1 MSVLT
6 HTPHVFREHRA
17 QAAYASHIAMIKR
30 FAAFALT
37 LVGFAVA
44 VGGGR
49 FAQARDLLAA
59 VSSLTDFPL
68 TRPA

>member
-37 LVGFAVA
+37 VVGFTVA
-44 VGGGR
+44 
-49 FAQARDLLAA
+49 AAAA
-59 VSSLTDFPL
+59 VSLKLAIYWPPYLFH
-68 TRPA
+68 

>member
-17 QAAYASHIAMIKR
+17 QAASASHIAMIKR

-37 LVGFAVA
+37 LGGFTVAAAAAVA
-44 VGGGR
+44 
-49 FAQARDLLAA
+49 LKLAI
-59 VSSLTDFPL
+59 
-68 TRPA
+68 

>member
-37 LVGFAVA
+37 VVGFTVA
-44 VGGGR
+44 
-49 FAQARDLLAA
+49 ARPSFR
-59 VSSLTDFPL
+59 SSSPFTCRHTFLH
-68 TRPA
+68 

>member
-37 LVGFAVA
+37 LGGFTVA
-44 VGGGR
+44 
-49 FAQARDLLAA
+49 AAAAISLKLAIH
-59 VSSLTDFPL
+59 LPQYFFH
-68 TRPA
+68 